1 MNIKLFFQ
9 ATIKFILGVFIVGI
23 LIFLPANTLNYWNGW
38 LLMSLL
44 FIPMLC
50 AGIVLMIKNRLN
62 SVYEDKLEN
71 LFIGMLN
78 KRIGQTIIKSA
89 GFQLSDS
96 ASNLNEKEIRAI
108 VSKIKKFQLEVTGVR
123 GFEYAQVTGGGIE
136 LNRFNCETMQSTLCK
151 GLYACGEVLD
161 VTGDC
166 GGFNLQW
173 AWTSGYKAGL
183 SAAKSIKR

>member
-1 MNIKLFFQ
+1 MLQ
-9 ATIKFILGVFIVGI
+9 G
-23 LIFLPANTLNYWNGW
+23 NGDNAQFSIDF
-38 LLMSLL
+38 MPEYD
-44 FIPMLC
+44 FENV
-50 AGIVLMIKNRLN
+50 VLMVKNRLN

>member
-1 MNIKLFFQ
+1 M
-9 ATIKFILGVFIVGI
+9 GYVFISYSSQNQDI
-23 LIFLPANTLNYWNGW
+23 AYRINE
-38 LLMSLL
+38 
-44 FIPMLC
+44 I
-50 AGIVLMIKNRLN
+50 
-62 SVYEDKLEN
+62 
-71 LFIGMLN
+71 LN
-78 KRIGQTIIKSA
+78 KNDIETWMAPNDIP
-89 GFQLSDS
+89 
-96 ASNLNEKEIRAI
+96 
-108 VSKIKKFQLEVTGVR
+108 V